1 MPYGKIGFEHVWKY
15 QIGCMMANQYTSL
28 VNAIHDKKPENVIVA
43 CLRLGWND
51 AFKHVSENT
60 QTFNSLSDK
69 VKDSQV
75 NAACEKLVK
84 FFTDYASQKNSK
96 DRFDKINDFLKR
108 TAFLGIFSS
117 IKNIHSSKYPLCL
130 GHIQKMFNIA
140 IKLLVCLIIS
150 AEHSAACGITVKLG
164 EVKRTAVHLTDCDK
178 TGRRLL
184 SYDNFPYEFDT
195 ADCPIDHIILTS
207 IKNRKTSTSTSS
219 PIGHKEYDEIVW
231 SKMGGKEDPEN
242 YLVAQSEIGAIQA
255 GSGKS
260 NLCFDFENWK

>member
-28 VNAIHDKKPENVIVA
+28 VNAIHKKETDNVIVA

-60 QTFNSLSDK
+60 QAFNSLNDK
-69 VKDSQV
+69 DKDSQV
-75 NAACEKLVK
+75 NDACGKLVK
-84 FFTDYASQKNSK
+84 FFNDYASQKNSR
-96 DRFDKINDFLKR
+96 DRFDKINDFLKIN
-108 TAFLGIFSS
+108 AFLGIFSS
-117 IKNIHSSKYPLCL
+117 IKNIHSSTYPLCL

-140 IKLLVCLIIS
+140 IKLLVCLITS
-150 AEHSAACGITVKLG
+150 AEHSAVCGITVKLG
-164 EVKRTAVHLTDCDK
+164 EVNGTAVHLTDCDK
-178 TGRRLL
+178 TGRCLL

-207 IKNRKTSTSTSS
+207 IQNRRTSTSS
-219 PIGHKEYDEIVW
+219 PFGHKKYDEIVW
-231 SKMGGKEDPEN
+231 SKMGGKEDPKN
-242 YLVAQSEIGAIQA
+242 YLVAQSEIVAIQA
-255 GSGKS
+255 DPGKS